1 MTTDGVLLLDGGMG
15 QELFNRG
22 LAQSDRLWGARAL
35 LDEPDV
41 VRDVHAAY
49 LAAGADV
56 ITTNTYSTAPPG
68 LERAGLAERF
78 AELNETAGRL
88 AVEARDAHGGD
99 ALIAGSLPPLNG
111 SYRPDLVG
119 DDLWM
124 VDNYR
129 RMAEALAPFVDLLLA
144 ETLSTSAEAR
154 AAASAAVSVARPIWI
169 GWTVDADGLLL
180 GGETVHEAVEGM
192 KVHGVLANCAPPE
205 AVSQAIADVVASG
218 AERVGGYANGF
229 AGVPEGWD
237 VATAG
242 IDQLGE
248 RGDLG
253 PDAYAEIVR
262 TWLDAGANAVGGC
275 CQMGPDHIAALRAM
289 IDGHVAARG

>member
-1 MTTDGVLLLDGGMG
+1 MRTDAVLLLDGGMG
-15 QELFNRG
+15 QELFRRG

-35 LDEPDV
+35 LDAPDA
-41 VRDVHAAY
+41 VREIHEAY

-56 ITTNTYSTAPPG
+56 ITTNTYSTAPPV
-68 LERAGLAERF
+68 LAQADLAEHV
-78 AELNETAGRL
+78 AELNKTAGRL
-88 AVEARDAHGGD
+88 AVQARDAHGGD
-99 ALIAGSLPPLNG
+99 ALIAGSLPPLGG
-111 SYRPDLVG
+111 SYRPDQVG

-129 RMAEALAPFVDLLLA
+129 RMAEALAPFVDVLLA

-180 GGETVHEAVEGM
+180 GGETVAEAVEGM
-192 KVHGVLANCAPPE
+192 KINGVLANCAPPE

-229 AGVPEGWD
+229 AGIPEGWD
-237 VATAG
+237 VTSAG

-248 RGDLG
+248 RDDMG
-253 PDAYAEIVR
+253 PDAYADIVR
-262 TWLDAGANAVGGC
+262 TWLDKGANLVGGC
-275 CQMGPDHIAALRAM
+275 CQIGPDHIAALRAL
-289 IDGHVAARG
+289 IDDRIP

>member
-1 MTTDGVLLLDGGMG
+1 MRTNAVLLLDGGMG
-15 QELFNRG
+15 QELFRRG
-22 LAQSDRLWGARAL
+22 LARSDRLWGARAL
-35 LDEPDV
+35 IDEPDT
-41 VRDVHAAY
+41 VREIHGAY

-68 LERAGLAERF
+68 LERAGLADRF

-88 AVEARDAHGGD
+88 AVQARDAHGGD
-99 ALIAGSLPPLNG
+99 ALIAGSLPPLGG
-111 SYRPDLVG
+111 SYRPDQVG

-129 RMAEALAPFVDLLLA
+129 RMAEALAPFVDVLLA

-180 GGETVHEAVEGM
+180 GGETVLEAVEGM

-205 AVSQAIADVVASG
+205 AVSQAVVDVVASG

-229 AGVPEGWD
+229 AGIPEGWD
-237 VATAG
+237 VMSAG

-248 RGDLG
+248 RDDLD
-253 PDAYAEIVR
+253 PRAYADIVR
-262 TWLDAGANAVGGC
+262 TWLDKGANVVGGC
-275 CQMGPDHIAALRAM
+275 CQIGPGHIAALRAL
-289 IDGHVAARG
+289 IDDRMP